1 MSVGAGS
8 LSLGA
13 APSTTGGI
21 DSVRRAEFHLTVMS
35 DSSGRPVRAAR
46 GNDDS

>member
-13 APSTTGGI
+13 GAFDGGGHRR
-21 DSVRRAEFHLTVMS
+21 VRRAEFHLTVMS

-46 GNDDS
+46 DNDDS